1 MWLMLS
7 RNDHRTVTSDL
18 RELYEQR
25 QARDGERAAAAWW
38 RRQWR
43 QYPFRLLAERV
54 RRTLYHSP
62 RGPAGRTNAM
72 SESMHNMLRDL
83 RHSVRSLMRTP
94 ALTVTIVS
102 TVGLGIGATTAIF
115 SVINAVLIE
124 PLPYADSDQ
133 LVRIYTN
140 SPPNSWPL
148 SVADYRALNE
158 QQTSFTR
165 VAGYSNVTMTFNHD
179 DVAERVSGKFVTW
192 TYFSLLGITPL
203 HGSLFIEGDGAQGT
217 EPKVVVSHSFWM
229 RHLDGD
235 ENAIGQTLRFQGQG
249 YTLVGVLP
257 PNVGP
262 FEHNRE
268 FFAAV
273 EWGVPPR
280 KGPFF
285 ITALGR
291 LAPGIG
297 ESAAREEVRAINKR
311 LFPVW
316 QASFQ
321 DQRASWGMQSVKEL
335 IVGDVGASLVI
346 VLGAVAFVLLIA
358 STNAAGLL
366 VARATYRG
374 RELAVRAALGASR
387 RRLLQ
392 HLLAES
398 TILAFAGALLG
409 LALTVG
415 GIRLLTTV
423 GADFIP
429 RTQEVGLDGATVW
442 FLFTI
447 TLGSGLLFGLIPSL
461 HGAKKQFAT
470 ALRSESRSATEG
482 VGPRRLRRALVV
494 TQFAVAA
501 PLLVGAGLLIG
512 TLANLQRVDPGFSTQ
527 GVLTAAISL
536 PAATYPERSD
546 VTSFWDE
553 ALARIEALPG
563 VRAAAFADG
572 RPPGQINQIN
582 NFDLLDQRTPPNES
596 QPATPWVGT
605 TPGYFELLGI
615 PLLEGRVFDDG
626 DNTAPPVAIVDE
638 AWARRFYPNESALG
652 RQFYSGGSTT
662 NPRTVVG
669 VVGNVKLMGL
679 DAPEEGTVY
688 WPLAR
693 STARFRFVIVRTS
706 TDAMSVF
713 PSVRQ
718 VIHDL
723 DASLPLSNVATV
735 EELYANSLDTPRY
748 LTILVTAFAV
758 VALLLS
764 VIGIYGVM
772 SYFVQQHTKDIGI
785 RIALGSGRSNV
796 IRMIVG
802 QGMRLV
808 GVGVVAGIGGAI
820 FLTRYMSSVLFEVGT
835 TDVLTFATVSVVML
849 GIALLA
855 CFIPARR
862 AATLDPAT
870 TLREE

>member
-1 MWLMLS
+1 
-7 RNDHRTVTSDL
+7 
-18 RELYEQR
+18 
-25 QARDGERAAAAWW
+25 
-38 RRQWR
+38 
-43 QYPFRLLAERV
+43 
-54 RRTLYHSP
+54 
-62 RGPAGRTNAM
+62 
-72 SESMHNMLRDL
+72 MHNILRDL
-83 RHSVRSLMRTP
+83 RHSVRSLVRTP
-94 ALTVTIVS
+94 ALTVTIVA

-133 LVRIYTN
+133 LVRIYTD

-165 VAGYSNVTMTFNHD
+165 VAGYSNRTMTFNRD
-179 DVAERVSGKFVTW
+179 DVAERVNGKLVTW

-203 HGSLFIEGDGAQGT
+203 HGSLFTEGDGAQGS

-257 PNVGP
+257 PDVGP

-273 EWGVPPR
+273 DWGVPPR

-297 ESAAREEVRAINKR
+297 KSAAREELRAINKR

-321 DQRASWGMQSVKEL
+321 DRRASWGMQSVKEL
-335 IVGDVGASLVI
+335 IVGDVGATLVI

-358 STNAAGLL
+358 STNATNLL

-387 RRLLQ
+387 GRLLQ

-398 TILAFAGALLG
+398 IVLALVGALLG
-409 LALTVG
+409 LVLTVG
-415 GIRLLTTV
+415 GIKLLTTV

-429 RTQEVGLDGATVW
+429 RTQEIGLDGATVW
-442 FLFTI
+442 FLLAI

-461 HGAKKQFAT
+461 HGAKSQFTT

-482 VGPRRLRRALVV
+482 VGARRLRRALVV

-501 PLLVGAGLLIG
+501 PLLIGAGLLIG

-527 GVLTAAISL
+527 GILTAAISL

-546 VTSFWDE
+546 ITSFWVE
-553 ALARIEALPG
+553 ALTRIEALPG
-563 VRAAAFADG
+563 VHAATLADG
-572 RPPGQINQIN
+572 RPPGQINMIN
-582 NFDLLDQRTPPNES
+582 NFDLLDRPTPPNES

-605 TPGYFELLGI
+605 TPGYFQLLGI
-615 PLLEGRVFDDG
+615 PLLEGRVFDDR
-626 DNTAPPVAIVDE
+626 DNTVPPVAIVDE

-662 NPRTVVG
+662 HPLTVVG
-669 VVGNVKLMGL
+669 VVGDVKLMGL
-679 DAPEEGTVY
+679 DAPDEGTVY
-688 WPLAR
+688 WPLAFGA
-693 STARFRFVIVRTS
+693 SRFRFVIVRTS
-706 TDAMSVF
+706 TDAISVL

-723 DASLPLSNVATV
+723 DASLPLSDVATV
-735 EELYANSLDTPRY
+735 EELYTNSLDTPRY
-748 LTILVTAFAV
+748 LTILVSAFAV

-764 VIGIYGVM
+764 IIGIYGVM

-796 IRMIVG
+796 IRLIVG

-849 GIALLA
+849 GVALLA
-855 CFIPARR
+855 CFVPARR